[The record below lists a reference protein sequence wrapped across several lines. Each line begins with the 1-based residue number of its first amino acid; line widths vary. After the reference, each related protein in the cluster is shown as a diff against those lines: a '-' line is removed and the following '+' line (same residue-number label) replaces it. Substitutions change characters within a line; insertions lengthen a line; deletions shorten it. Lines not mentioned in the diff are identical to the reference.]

1 MAERKKGTPNSRGN
15 IAQISKAVQKKAT
28 LFTGLEGVG
37 RRETKGERN
46 TLNSSKRYYS
56 SKQAIYKK
64 KKKKSKIAQTCKQA
78 THGKDE
84 KRIITARPHH
94 IHEYSCSRETE
105 ERNKII
111 SQTAS
116 ISEVSKSLSCDIHN
130 AIIHTQQNNSH
141 VLWASIDNT
150 KKKCGSN

>member
-64 KKKKSKIAQTCKQA
+64 KKKK
-78 THGKDE
+78 E
-84 KRIITARPHH
+84 
-94 IHEYSCSRETE
+94 
-105 ERNKII
+105 
-111 SQTAS
+111 
-116 ISEVSKSLSCDIHN
+116 
-130 AIIHTQQNNSH
+130 
-141 VLWASIDNT
+141 
-150 KKKCGSN
+150 